1 MVWLRQ
7 LYFSTQL
14 NELKRG
20 KLSYT
25 SWPEREASF
34 QPVHSSCLLT
44 TSNHRHHYQQPEP
57 LITSHPSTK
66 GSWSSHALTA
76 TGAQGQWK
84 RLGCNWVFWHW
95 THWTSELQN
104 ELWEDK
110 GDIFVKVAHVLPR
123 QHPLLAKAEPKGQ
136 AQNKARTI
144 DTMVFFSKRGSPEP
158 TVLSRET
165 GGAGAA
171 RGLGDRA
178 DKQIQRSS
186 VSRL

>member
-1 MVWLRQ
+1 M
-7 LYFSTQL
+7 
-14 NELKRG
+14 
-20 KLSYT
+20 
-25 SWPEREASF
+25 
-34 QPVHSSCLLT
+34 
-44 TSNHRHHYQQPEP
+44 
-57 LITSHPSTK
+57 
-66 GSWSSHALTA
+66 
-76 TGAQGQWK
+76 
-84 RLGCNWVFWHW
+84 
-95 THWTSELQN
+95 
-104 ELWEDK
+104 
-110 GDIFVKVAHVLPR
+110 KVAHVLPR

-186 VSRL
+186 VCRL